1 MKENEILVNT
11 VLWYT
16 SSIWFYYNKKGEKI
30 LIDDFF
36 DSIKTIKMMSITVNN
51 DITLDL
57 VQDSDNKI
65 DRY

>member
-1 MKENEILVNT
+1 MKENEILINT

-16 SSIWFYYNKKGEKI
+16 SSVWFYYNKKGEKI

-36 DSIKTIKMMSITVNN
+36 DSIKTIKMMPITANN
-51 DITLDL
+51 YITFDL

-65 DRY
+65 DRS